1 MFRLVFFLL
10 GILTGFIAAIFF
22 LPLQG
27 KTFFNKMSQL
37 PKPVQDLID
46 DGINIIISFSKMT
59 VGLVEDLKYRVV
71 ESSKVAEKAM
81 QAVREKNEVNE

>member
-1 MFRLVFFLL
+1 
-10 GILTGFIAAIFF
+10 
-22 LPLQG
+22 
-27 KTFFNKMSQL
+27 MSQL

-46 DGINIIISFSKMT
+46 DGINVIISFSKMT
-59 VGLVEDLKYRVV
+59 VGLVEDLKYRLV

>member
-1 MFRLVFFLL
+1 
-10 GILTGFIAAIFF
+10 
-22 LPLQG
+22 
-27 KTFFNKMSQL
+27 MSQL
-37 PKPVQDLID
+37 PKPLQDLID
-46 DGINIIISFSKMT
+46 DSINVIISFSKMT

>member
-1 MFRLVFFLL
+1 MFKLVFFLL

-37 PKPVQDLID
+37 PKPAQDLID
-46 DGINIIISFSKMT
+46 YTINVIISFSKMT
-59 VGLVEDLKYRVV
+59 IGLVEDLKYRVV
-71 ESSKVAEKAM
+71 ESSRVAEKAM